1 MKSVLKLVESKPAG
15 EPISPGV
22 EQEDFELVRRFKQD
36 ADMAAF
42 ELLFRRHQQY
52 VAGLCLQ
59 FLRSQAEAEDAAQE
73 VFIKAYRGL
82 AAFEPKVTFRGWLY
96 RITVNHCLD
105 LIDQR
110 LRRAEDSDD
119 ELLATIAALPK
130 QESRLVVT
138 MTLEAA
144 LGKLKPE
151 YRIAFILQAVEGRTI
166 REIAEILGIGFEAA
180 ASRLRRAYQQ
190 FSNAYDAINRTEERD
205 RRTPAKP
212 DRQR

>member
-1 MKSVLKLVESKPAG
+1 MLKLVESRPSEQSKNL
-15 EPISPGV
+15 ET
-22 EQEDFELVRRFKQD
+22 EQEDFELVRRFKQQG
-36 ADMAAF
+36 DMSAF

-59 FLRSQAEAEDAAQE
+59 LLRSQAEAEDAAQE

-96 RITVNHCLD
+96 RITVNHCRD

-110 LRRAEDSDD
+110 VRRAEDSDD
-119 ELLATIAALPK
+119 ELLATIATLPK
-130 QESRLVVT
+130 QEARLMAT

-144 LGKLKPE
+144 LEKLKPD
-151 YRIAFILQAVEGRTI
+151 YRVAFILQAVEGRTI
-166 REIAEILGIGFEAA
+166 GEVAEVLGIGFEAA

-190 FSNAYDAINRTEERD
+190 FTAAYEALNRISNAN
-205 RRTPAKP
+205 
-212 DRQR
+212 

>member
-1 MKSVLKLVESKPAG
+1 MKSVLKLVTAKATDELKSSGA
-15 EPISPGV
+15 
-22 EQEDFELVRRFKQD
+22 EQEDFELVRRFKQN

-42 ELLFRRHQQY
+42 EMLFRRHQQY

-82 AAFEPKVTFRGWLY
+82 ASFEPKVTFRGWLY
-96 RITVNHCLD
+96 RITVNHCRD

-110 LRRAEDSDD
+110 VRRAEDCDE
-119 ELLATIAALPK
+119 ELLATIATLPK
-130 QESRLVVT
+130 QEARLVAT

-144 LGKLKPE
+144 LEKLKPD
-151 YRIAFILQAVEGRTI
+151 YRVAFILQAVEGRTI
-166 REIAEILGIGFEAA
+166 GEVAEVLGIGFEAA

-190 FSNAYDAINRTEERD
+190 FVAAYDAVAANSRRD
-205 RRTPAKP
+205 
-212 DRQR
+212 

>member
-1 MKSVLKLVESKPAG
+1 MKHVLKLVESKTTQ
-15 EPISPGV
+15 EPMGLG
-22 EQEDFELVRRFKQD
+22 EQEDFELVRRFKLD

-59 FLRSQAEAEDAAQE
+59 FLRSQAEAEDAMQE

-96 RITVNHCLD
+96 RITINHCRD

-110 LRRAEDSDD
+110 IRRAEDSGD
-119 ELLATIAALPK
+119 ELFATIVTLPK
-130 QESRLVVT
+130 QESKLAAT
-138 MTLEAA
+138 MILEAA
-144 LGKLKPE
+144 LAKLKPD
-151 YRIAFILQAVEGRTI
+151 YRVAFILQAVEGRTI
-166 REIAEILGIGFEAA
+166 GEVAEILGIGFEAA

-190 FSNAYDAINRTEERD
+190 FVNAYDAINRT
-205 RRTPAKP
+205 KL
-212 DRQR
+212 

>member
-1 MKSVLKLVESKPAG
+1 MKSVLKLVDPKPSG
-15 EPISPGV
+15 EPMAHGV
-22 EQEDFELVRRFKQD
+22 EKDDFELVRRFKQD

-82 AAFEPKVTFRGWLY
+82 ASFEPKVTFRGWLY
-96 RITVNHCLD
+96 RITVNHCRD

-119 ELLATIAALPK
+119 ELIATIAALPK
-130 QESRLVVT
+130 QESRLVAT

-144 LGKLKPE
+144 LAKLKPE
-151 YRIAFILQAVEGRTI
+151 YRVAFLLQAVEGRTI
-166 REIAEILGIGFEAA
+166 REVAEILGIGFEAA

-190 FSNAYDAINRTEERD
+190 FINAYDAINR
-205 RRTPAKP
+205 A
-212 DRQR
+212 

>member
-1 MKSVLKLVESKPAG
+1 MKSVLKLVTAKATDELKSSGA
-15 EPISPGV
+15 
-22 EQEDFELVRRFKQD
+22 EQEDFELVRRFKQN

-42 ELLFRRHQQY
+42 EMLFRRHQQY

-82 AAFEPKVTFRGWLY
+82 ASFEPKVTFRGWLY
-96 RITVNHCLD
+96 RITVNHCRD

-110 LRRAEDSDD
+110 VRRAEDCDE
-119 ELLATIAALPK
+119 ELLATIATLPK
-130 QESRLVVT
+130 QEARLVAT

-144 LGKLKPE
+144 LEKLKPD
-151 YRIAFILQAVEGRTI
+151 YRVAFILQAVEGRTI
-166 REIAEILGIGFEAA
+166 GEVAEVLGIGFEAA

-190 FSNAYDAINRTEERD
+190 FVAAYDAVAASQRRD
-205 RRTPAKP
+205 
-212 DRQR
+212 

>member
-1 MKSVLKLVESKPAG
+1 MKSVLKLVEKKAADESKNSGA
-15 EPISPGV
+15 
-22 EQEDFELVRRFKQD
+22 EQEDFELVRRFKHD
-36 ADMAAF
+36 ADMSAF

-96 RITVNHCLD
+96 RITVNHCRD

-110 LRRAEDSDD
+110 IRRAEDSDD
-119 ELLATIAALPK
+119 ELLATIATLPK
-130 QESRLVVT
+130 QEARLMAT
-138 MTLEAA
+138 MTMEAA
-144 LGKLKPE
+144 LEKLKPD
-151 YRIAFILQAVEGRTI
+151 YRVAFILQAVEGRTI
-166 REIAEILGIGFEAA
+166 GEVAEVLGIGFEAA

-190 FSNAYDAINRTEERD
+190 FTTAYEALNR
-205 RRTPAKP
+205 
-212 DRQR
+212 RQA

>member
-1 MKSVLKLVESKPAG
+1 MKSVLKLVTAKATDELKSSGA
-15 EPISPGV
+15 
-22 EQEDFELVRRFKQD
+22 EQEDFELVRRFKQN

-42 ELLFRRHQQY
+42 EMLFRRHQQY

-82 AAFEPKVTFRGWLY
+82 ASFEPKVTFRGWLY
-96 RITVNHCLD
+96 RITVNHCRD

-110 LRRAEDSDD
+110 VRRAEDCDE
-119 ELLATIAALPK
+119 ELLATIATLPK
-130 QESRLVVT
+130 QEARLVAT

-144 LGKLKPE
+144 LEKLKPD
-151 YRIAFILQAVEGRTI
+151 YRVAFILQAVEGRTI
-166 REIAEILGIGFEAA
+166 GEVAEVLGIGFEAA

-190 FSNAYDAINRTEERD
+190 FVAAYDAVAANQRRNR
-205 RRTPAKP
+205 
-212 DRQR
+212 